1 MLTMPTMRA
10 LPCLQRL
17 ATRVRTAP
25 AAPHRATPHTTHRAA
40 PRHTAHYAPQ
50 RKGGPLLT
58 APASPPAAQVREA
71 TAPIYSGF
79 VRLHGTA
86 ERARAERWAAR
97 QAARASLPERHGG
110 VLAWLGLG
118 LGLGVGFGLGLGL
131 GLGSRLG

>member
-1 MLTMPTMRA
+1 MDQAGRRPRA
-10 LPCLQRL
+10 HHHGAR
-17 ATRVRTAP
+17 
-25 AAPHRATPHTTHRAA
+25 
-40 PRHTAHYAPQ
+40 
-50 RKGGPLLT
+50 
-58 APASPPAAQVREA
+58 PAAQVREA

-118 LGLGVGFGLGLGL
+118 LGLGVG
-131 GLGSRLG
+131 

>member
-1 MLTMPTMRA
+1 MLYHAYETSHTCAHRSH
-10 LPCLQRL
+10 
-17 ATRVRTAP
+17 RT
-25 AAPHRATPHTTHRAA
+25 A
-40 PRHTAHYAPQ
+40 PRHTAPYPPQ
-50 RKGGPLLT
+50 RTGGPLLT

-118 LGLGVGFGLGLGL
+118 LGLGVG
-131 GLGSRLG
+131 